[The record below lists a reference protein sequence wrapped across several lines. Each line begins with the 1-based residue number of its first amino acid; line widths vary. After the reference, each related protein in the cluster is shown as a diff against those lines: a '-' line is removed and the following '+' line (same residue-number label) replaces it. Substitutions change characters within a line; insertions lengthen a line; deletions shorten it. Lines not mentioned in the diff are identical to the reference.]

1 MRAALISIVLA
12 GATALAVV
20 GCGDDDEPGK
30 PAAGKATPAPT
41 TTAATPAP
49 AKGRCERVAAPK
61 PKGEQNLDAP
71 EDELDPKK
79 TYVVVMDTSCGEIQI
94 TLDVK
99 RAPDTAASVASLVRK
114 RFYDGLTFHRI
125 GRGGGGEDFVI
136 QGGDPLGN
144 GQGGPGYSVTE
155 EPPDGIRYTRGVV
168 AMAKTQLEDPGTSG
182 SQFYIVTAKDAG
194 LPAEYAL
201 LGRVTAGDDV
211 VSRIAKV
218 ETDPQTEQPLR
229 PVVIRRATLR
239 VQ

>member
-1 MRAALISIVLA
+1 MRAALISIALA
-12 GATALAVV
+12 GAAVFAV

-41 TTAATPAP
+41 TTATTPAP
-49 AKGRCERVAAPK
+49 AKGRCVRVAAPE

-71 EDELDPKK
+71 SGELDAKK

-99 RAPDTAASVASLVRK
+99 RAPDTAASVANLVRK

-125 GRGGGGEDFVI
+125 GRGAGGADFVI

-155 EPPDGIRYTRGVV
+155 EPPEGVRYTRGVV
-168 AMAKTQLEDPGTSG
+168 AMAKTQLEDAGTSG

-194 LPAEYAL
+194 LPADYAL
-201 LGRVTAGDDV
+201 LGRVTAGDEV
-211 VSRIAKV
+211 VTRIAKE
-218 ETDPQTEQPLR
+218 ETDPQTEQPLK

-239 VQ
+239 VR